1 MTVMAS
7 TAWAGQIVPVVAD
20 GGVDIGYERSLYRVL
35 PAHGKTIDLVEYGH
49 QRSPDAFPPCGP

>member
-20 GGVDIGYERSLYRVL
+20 GGVASAMNAASTGCSL
-35 PAHGKTIDLVEYGH
+35 HTGKTIDLVEYGH
-49 QRSPDAFPPCGP
+49 QRSPEAFPPCGP